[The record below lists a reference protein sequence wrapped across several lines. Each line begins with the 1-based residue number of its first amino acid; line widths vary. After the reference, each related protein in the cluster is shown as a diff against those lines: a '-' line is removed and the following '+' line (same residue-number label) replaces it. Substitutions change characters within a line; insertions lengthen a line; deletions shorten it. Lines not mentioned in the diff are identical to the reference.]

1 MPGLDDRIAHL
12 MGGGASLA
20 VVLAVALA
28 LGLRHATDPDHLAA
42 VSTLIATDPAT
53 GRRQAL
59 RLGLSWGMGHATT
72 LLLFG
77 LPIVL
82 FRSYLP
88 EPLQQLA
95 ELLVGVM
102 IVALA
107 VRLLIRWRAG
117 AFHVHE
123 HRHGPTRH
131 RHLHAHR
138 DDHGHSHAHAHEPE
152 RQLGR
157 TSRQAYA
164 IGIVHGIGGSA
175 GLGVLLLTAIPD
187 HAEATAALA
196 VFAGTAALSMALL
209 SSAFGYAL
217 ARGPARGRVLALA
230 PAMGVVSLVFGA
242 WYALAAVGVVPYG
255 A

>member
-1 MPGLDDRIAHL
+1 MSGLDDRIAHL

-20 VVLAVALA
+20 VVLAVALV

-42 VSTLIATDPAT
+42 VSTLIATDPET
-53 GRRQAL
+53 GRRRAL
-59 RLGLSWGMGHATT
+59 RLGLSWGLGHATT
-72 LLLFG
+72 LLLLG

-82 FRSYLP
+82 FRGYLAK
-88 EPLQQLA
+88 PLQQLA
-95 ELLVGVM
+95 ELLVGAM

-123 HRHGPTRH
+123 HRHGPVRH
-131 RHLHAHR
+131 RHLHTHR
-138 DDHGHSHAHAHEPE
+138 HDHAHAHTHEPE
-152 RQLGR
+152 RELGR

-175 GLGVLLLTAIPD
+175 GLGVLLLAAIPD

-196 VFAGTAALSMALL
+196 VFAGAAALSMALL

-217 ARGPARGRVLALA
+217 ARGPARGRLLALT

-242 WYALAAVGVVPYG
+242 WYALGAVGVLPYG